1 MYQQGLCP
9 MRSCPARSYCTIL
22 ITKSKVS
29 YSLLQFTKTVR
40 LPLSLAEPFLKE
52 FQDLKIVY
60 LVRDPRATLH
70 SRKGRDFC
78 VNNPV
83 CMDPERLC
91 GELKGNA

>member
-1 MYQQGLCP
+1 MCDTQ
-9 MRSCPARSYCTIL
+9 
-22 ITKSKVS
+22 
-29 YSLLQFTKTVR
+29 QFTKTVR

-78 VNNPV
+78 VDNPV

-91 GELKGNA
+91 DELTNDFNSYIYLKKIYPERVK

>member
-1 MYQQGLCP
+1 MCDTQ
-9 MRSCPARSYCTIL
+9 
-22 ITKSKVS
+22 
-29 YSLLQFTKTVR
+29 QFTKTVR

-78 VNNPV
+78 VDNPV

-91 GELKGNA
+91 DELTNDFNSYINLKKIYPERVK

>member
-1 MYQQGLCP
+1 MCDTQ
-9 MRSCPARSYCTIL
+9 
-22 ITKSKVS
+22 
-29 YSLLQFTKTVR
+29 QFTKTVR

-91 GELKGNA
+91 GELIYDFNSYVNLKKIYPERVK

>member
-1 MYQQGLCP
+1 MCDTQ
-9 MRSCPARSYCTIL
+9 
-22 ITKSKVS
+22 
-29 YSLLQFTKTVR
+29 QFTKTVR

-78 VNNPV
+78 VDNPV

-91 GELKGNA
+91 GELTNDFNSYINLKKIYPERVK